1 MDNAESQ
8 ASEDCMGAPYRSIDA
23 TGAPAHAGE
32 AGAEIGYEAACPWLQ
47 QPHWA
52 ETMLCRP
59 PGAGDR

>member
-8 ASEDCMGAPYRSIDA
+8 ASEDCMGATYRSIDA
-23 TGAPAHAGE
+23 AGAPARAGE
-32 AGAEIGYEAACPWLQ
+32 AGAEIGYAAACPWLQ

-52 ETMLCRP
+52 ETMLRRP